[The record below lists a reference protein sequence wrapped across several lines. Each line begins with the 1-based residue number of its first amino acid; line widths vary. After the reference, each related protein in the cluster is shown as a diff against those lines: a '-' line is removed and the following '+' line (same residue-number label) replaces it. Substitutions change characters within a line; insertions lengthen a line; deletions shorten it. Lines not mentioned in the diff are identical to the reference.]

1 MMVMDGTNRP
11 ERHTWRHWFGAAGG
25 DRAVRHALLAC
36 DPWASPARVAATYRR
51 MHGGRRPSRERPYVY
66 NRFEILA
73 VAMYLQGLQSSR
85 RVV

>member
-1 MMVMDGTNRP
+1 MVMGGPTRP
-11 ERHTWRHWFGAAGG
+11 ERHTWRHWFGAADG
-25 DRAVRHALLAC
+25 DRAVRDALLAC
-36 DPWASPARVAATYRR
+36 DPWASPARVAATYRK